1 MYTSNNFLKFFLDT
15 YLLQI
20 NKITKLTEITSK
32 PLMHDRALDLSA
44 IISNRANIVSIL
56 INSSVFPKT
65 RGSYHI
71 CHPPKPFLKGTCR
84 PSTRS
89 HHQVWL
95 CSDSLLPAVRHLP
108 AFHPFS
114 RVNSSVFP
122 KLCDFLQ
129 NHIFLTTM
137 LYFSLYKIPN
147 HILQRVISVAHPM
160 NISFP

>member
-32 PLMHDRALDLSA
+32 PLIHDRALDLSA
-44 IISNRANIVSIL
+44 IISNRANTVSIL
-56 INSSVFPKT
+56 INSNVFPKT

-84 PSTRS
+84 PSTHS

-95 CSDSLLPAVRHLP
+95 CSDSVLPAVRHLP
-108 AFHPFS
+108 AS
-114 RVNSSVFP
+114 RVIPAFSPTCVISY
-122 KLCDFLQ
+122 K
-129 NHIFLTTM
+129 TT
-137 LYFSLYKIPN
+137 YFSQLCYSLASTKYPIIFSKGSSLWCIP
-147 HILQRVISVAHPM
+147 
-160 NISFP
+160 